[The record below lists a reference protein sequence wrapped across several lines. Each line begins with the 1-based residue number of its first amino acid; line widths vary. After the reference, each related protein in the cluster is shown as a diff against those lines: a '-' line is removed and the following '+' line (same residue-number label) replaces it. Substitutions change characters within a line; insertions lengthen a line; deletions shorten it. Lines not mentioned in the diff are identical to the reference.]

1 MSKKVISNE
10 ALITEI
16 ERLIKEG
23 SQVSFTPKG
32 VSMHPFI
39 RGGKDTVLLDKPE
52 RIQKGDIALARVA
65 PATYVLHRVTS
76 TTEDSIILVGDGNT
90 VSMERCRH
98 EDVIAVVT
106 TIIKDGKP
114 IDCHSRSHLRNAA
127 IWRMLKPVRRY
138 LLAIYRRII
147 L

>member
-1 MSKKVISNE
+1 MAKTVINNDI
-10 ALITEI
+10 LITEI
-16 ERLIKEG
+16 DRLIKEG

-32 VSMHPFI
+32 ISMHPFI

-52 RIQKGDIALARVA
+52 TIQKGDIALARIPGSA
-65 PATYVLHRVTS
+65 CVLHRVTDVTES
-76 TTEDSIILVGDGNT
+76 TITLMGDGNPSGT
-90 VSMERCRH
+90 ERCRH
-98 EDVIAVVT
+98 EDIIAVAVE
-106 TIIKDGKP
+106 IRKDGKT
-114 IDCHSRSHLRNAA
+114 IDCRSKSHQRKAA